1 MEIHINLRA
10 RLFVSQYLFVTQ
22 YLRNSIF
29 FQLLAQE
36 YQLHLIQ
43 YHVLLSQL
51 GNLHILQNTEMW
63 KTAIL
68 RHKVSLFM

>member
-36 YQLHLIQ
+36 YQPRI
-43 YHVLLSQL
+43 STSF
-51 GNLHILQNTEMW
+51 N
-63 KTAIL
+63 AIS
-68 RHKVSLFM
+68 RTFITIGKFAYIIKHRNVENRDFAA

>member
-10 RLFVSQYLFVTQ
+10 RLFVSQCLFVTQ

-51 GNLHILQNTEMW
+51 GNLHIL
-63 KTAIL
+63 
-68 RHKVSLFM
+68 